1 MTDINIP
8 KIIHYCWFGGNPLP
22 ELAQKCIASWKN
34 FCPDYEIKEWNES
47 NYNVRKI
54 PYISQAYDAKKY
66 AFVSDY
72 ARFDIL
78 YEYGGIYLDTD
89 VELIKPLD
97 ELLKHGAF
105 CGVEQPGALNAGLG
119 MAAPAEMPIFREIL
133 DSYQSDQFINADK
146 TYNLKTVVVRVS
158 DIFKKYGFSNN
169 EEIQEVAWFR
179 IYPKEYFCP
188 KDIISG
194 EVNITDNTYSIHHF
208 DASWIDEGFMLIKK
222 DRLDLLGFI
231 LNADEKPIYYDLL
244 SNKNTIKNRN
254 ELYIA
259 VNMIEN
265 IYIAGKN
272 HYNNPGFYKTIKD
285 ILFSISEYGIRNKTT
300 SLKLYFTTFRK
311 WKIFKT
317 PRANLRYI
325 YHCFRNFLN
334 AKIDGFIS
342 KLRKYHK
349 KFRQFRLKNKNF
361 SLIASNCNGA
371 MILHDLNMRFNSP
384 FVDLWI
390 KPQDFIKMC
399 QNLSDYMNSD
409 LQFTSEKGIDYPVGI
424 LKDIKI
430 YFQHYNSNKAAEDKW
445 NKRKERINYEN
456 IFILFTDRDGCTKQD
471 LIDFDNLK
479 YKNKAVFVHK
489 PMPDISSAVYIRG
502 FEQNDSVGMCMN
514 YRGRFSMKRH
524 YEDFDY
530 VSWFNKGIN

>member
-1 MTDINIP
+1 M
-8 KIIHYCWFGGNPLP
+8 P
-22 ELAQKCIASWKN
+22 ELAQKCIASWKK

-47 NYNVRKI
+47 NYDVRKI
-54 PYISQAYDAKKY
+54 PYTAQAYDAKKY

-78 YEYGGIYLDTD
+78 HEYGGIYLDTD

-97 ELLKHGAF
+97 ELLKCGAF
-105 CGVEQPGALNAGLG
+105 CGVEQPGAINAGLG
-119 MAAPAEMPIFREIL
+119 IGSYADNPIFLEIL
-133 DSYQSDQFINADK
+133 DSYQLDNFIKGDG

-158 DIFKKYGFSNN
+158 DIFKKYGFSGK
-169 EEIQEVAWFR
+169 EEIQKVAGLT

-188 KDIISG
+188 KDLISG
-194 EVNITDNTYSIHHF
+194 EINLTKNTYSIHHF

-222 DRLDLLGFI
+222 DRLDLLGFT
-231 LNADEKPIYYDLL
+231 LSADEKPIYYDLL

-265 IYIAGKN
+265 IYIAGKDDYKN
-272 HYNNPGFYKTIKD
+272 KNFHKTIKD
-285 ILFSISEYGIRNKTT
+285 ILFSISEYGIKNKAT
-300 SLKLYFTTFRK
+300 SLQLYFTTFRK
-311 WKIFKT
+311 WKIFET
-317 PRANLRYI
+317 PRAHLRYI
-325 YHCFRNFLN
+325 YHSIRNLFCMH
-334 AKIDGFIS
+334 KIFNRAIS
-342 KLRKYHK
+342 KP
-349 KFRQFRLKNKNF
+349 RQSIRNYCNKIKRFRLKNTDF

-390 KPQDFIKMC
+390 TPRDFIKMC
-399 QNLSDYMNSD
+399 QNLKNYMNYN
-409 LQFTSEKGIDYPVGI
+409 LQFITEEGIDYPVGI

-430 YFQHYNSNKAAEDKW
+430 YFQHYKTDKEAEYKW
-445 NKRKERINYEN
+445 NERKQRINYDN

-489 PMPDISSAVYIRG
+489 PYPDIKSSVYIRG

-514 YRGRFSMKRH
+514 YKGCFSLKR
-524 YEDFDY
+524 YYDDFDY
-530 VSWFNKGIN
+530 VSWFNNGTKNN

>member
-1 MTDINIP
+1 MTDIKIP

-22 ELAQKCIASWKN
+22 ELAQKCIASWRK
-34 FCPDYEIKEWNES
+34 FCPDYEIKEWNEK
-47 NYNVRKI
+47 NYDVRKI
-54 PYISQAYDAKKY
+54 TYTAQAYDAKKY

-78 YEYGGIYLDTD
+78 YKNGGIYLDTD

-97 ELLKHGAF
+97 ELLKNGAF
-105 CGVEQPGALNAGLG
+105 CGVEQPGALATGLG
-119 MAAPAEMPIFREIL
+119 IGSYAGSPIFREIL
-133 DSYQSDQFINADK
+133 DSYQSDKFINADK

-158 DIFKKYGFSNN
+158 DIFKKYGFSNT
-169 EEIQEVAWFR
+169 EEIQEIAGFK

-188 KDIISG
+188 KSILTG
-194 EVNITDNTYSIHHF
+194 ELSITSDTYSIHHF
-208 DASWIDEGFMLIKK
+208 DASWITEGPALIKK
-222 DRLDLLGFI
+222 DRLDSWGFV
-231 LNADEKPIYYDLL
+231 LNSEEESIYYDML
-244 SNKNTIKNRN
+244 SCKNIIKNKH
-254 ELYIA
+254 ELFVA

-349 KFRQFRLKNKNF
+349 KIRQFHLKNKDF

-399 QNLSDYMNSD
+399 QNLSDYMNLD
-409 LQFTSEKGIDYPVGI
+409 LQFTIEEGIDYPIGF

-430 YFQHYNSNKAAEDKW
+430 YFQHYKTDKEAEYKW
-445 NKRKERINYEN
+445 NERKPRINYDN

-489 PMPDISSAVYIRG
+489 PHPDINSAVYIRG
-502 FEQNDSVGMCMN
+502 FEQNDSVGMCMD
-514 YRGRFSMKRH
+514 YKGRFSLKR
-524 YEDFDY
+524 YYDDFDY
-530 VSWFNKGIN
+530 VNWFNKGIN